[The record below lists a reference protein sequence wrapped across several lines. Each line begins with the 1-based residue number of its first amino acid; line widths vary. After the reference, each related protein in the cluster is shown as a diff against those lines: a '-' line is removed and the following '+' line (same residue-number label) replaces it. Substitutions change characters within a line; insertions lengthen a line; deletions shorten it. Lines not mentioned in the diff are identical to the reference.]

1 MTEMLAPFLTLDGW
15 IALATLAVLEV
26 VLGIDNIIFLALVAH
41 RVAPE
46 QRKLAR
52 RIGLALALVLR
63 IAFLS
68 SVAWIIHLSQPV
80 LTVMGM
86 GFSWRD
92 MVFVAGG
99 IFLLTKSTRE
109 IHEMTEDYEAQEHR
123 VRSSLAMAV
132 VQIALFD
139 IVFSIDSVVT
149 AVGMVEYLQIMIVAV
164 VFAMFVMLVAAGTVG
179 EFVERHPTVK
189 MLALSFL
196 LLIGTAL
203 IADGLHFHI
212 PRGYLYFAVAFSGMV
227 EMLNQFVSHRRGR
240 KKKEREPAIKR
251 PPDGIPPLF

>member
-1 MTEMLAPFLTLDGW
+1 MLGPFLAPFFTVDGW
-15 IALATLAVLEV
+15 IALLTLAVLEI
-26 VLGIDNIIFLALVAH
+26 VLGIDNIIFLALVAN
-41 RVAPE
+41 RVAPSE
-46 QRKLAR
+46 RKTAR

-68 SVAWIIHLSQPV
+68 SIAWIIHLSDPV
-80 LTVMGM
+80 ITVWGLP
-86 GFSWRD
+86 FSRRD
-92 MVFVAGG
+92 MVFIAGG
-99 IFLLTKSTRE
+99 LFLLTKSTRE
-109 IHEMTEDYEAQEHR
+109 IHEMSEDYEAHANKPS
-123 VRSSLAMAV
+123 VTLMAAV

-149 AVGMVEYLQIMIVAV
+149 AVGMAEQLSIMIAAV
-164 VFAMFVMLVAAGTVG
+164 VFAMFVMLIASGAVG

-203 IADGLHFHI
+203 IADALHFHI

-227 EMLNQFVSHRRGR
+227 EGLNQFVAHRRGR
-240 KKKEREPAIKR
+240 RKRENEVR
-251 PPDGIPPLF
+251 PRSGTLP